1 MQDTRFE
8 LDDGLRLDANAV
20 AGLLQE
26 LFGVEMTAAPAQ
38 CAGCGN
44 EAEVGSLLAYVH
56 GPGYVLRC
64 SACKQVVL
72 RIVEMPDSILID
84 ARGAAYVRIR
94 RS

>member
-1 MQDTRFE
+1 MQETSMDLDQE
-8 LDDGLRLDANAV
+8 LWLDANAI

-26 LFGVEMTAAPAQ
+26 LFGVEMTTAPSQ

-44 EAEVGSLLAYVH
+44 EAEVGSLLAFVH

-72 RIVEMPDSILID
+72 RIVEMPDSILVD
-84 ARGAAYVRIR
+84 ARGAAYLRIKR
-94 RS
+94 T